1 MINLKNNKHKTIF
14 VIISIPILFIA
25 QYYLFKFGVL
35 RPMVK
40 GAEIKIV
47 GGEYV
52 KDIDKYVVKLN
63 DTVTLSTGNYLK
75 IPSYAQD
82 ANIWFNVLDDTGVLK
97 IEGNKMTALKE
108 GFSSIGIMKNS
119 RVIKKAAIKVV
130 DPKVQNLE
138 MNIDGDLEYVGDK
151 ATIDSVVEVDYKK
164 FQDTYKVSFES
175 SDEDVLRVEG
185 NKIKAVG
192 VGTATLSA
200 NSGGK
205 KIYSKFR
212 INAWVSDIDI
222 NRNLEIEIGQTQ
234 NLNPEIKTSP
244 RGLKH
249 PNIRY
254 EFLERK
260 LPVARALS
268 INEDGTM
275 VGLREGK
282 ETIKIICGNKS
293 KLVKV
298 NVVEDS
304 ITNNKVQ
311 NLEYTYDIVDN
322 KLIVTLKWDYLN
334 GVYDYDVYMKNN
346 LINRNKFSKIKS
358 VTIDKD
364 DIDKSRKIKTTIEID
379 LDGNKSANIDIY
391 VVGKTKVGT
400 TKPSNVVNIKIGDSN
415 PGYIDDMKV
424 EGLTANIDLE
434 NNIVNIVWD
443 DIEKYNCTYN
453 IYVRNNSKGES
464 NFSLYRQGIQGN
476 ECTIG
481 IPEGELNLDVY
492 VVAIYNGSSSQN
504 SNIINIR

>member
-1 MINLKNNKHKTIF
+1 M
-14 VIISIPILFIA
+14 
-25 QYYLFKFGVL
+25 
-35 RPMVK
+35 
-40 GAEIKIV
+40 
-47 GGEYV
+47 
-52 KDIDKYVVKLN
+52 
-63 DTVTLSTGNYLK
+63 
-75 IPSYAQD
+75 
-82 ANIWFNVLDDTGVLK
+82 
-97 IEGNKMTALKE
+97 
-108 GFSSIGIMKNS
+108 
-119 RVIKKAAIKVV
+119 
-130 DPKVQNLE
+130 
-138 MNIDGDLEYVGDK
+138 
-151 ATIDSVVEVDYKK
+151 
-164 FQDTYKVSFES
+164 
-175 SDEDVLRVEG
+175 
-185 NKIKAVG
+185 
-192 VGTATLSA
+192 
-200 NSGGK
+200 
-205 KIYSKFR
+205 
-212 INAWVSDIDI
+212 
-222 NRNLEIEIGQTQ
+222 
-234 NLNPEIKTSP
+234 
-244 RGLKH
+244 
-249 PNIRY
+249 
-254 EFLERK
+254 
-260 LPVARALS
+260 
-268 INEDGTM
+268 
-275 VGLREGK
+275 
-282 ETIKIICGNKS
+282 
-293 KLVKV
+293 KV